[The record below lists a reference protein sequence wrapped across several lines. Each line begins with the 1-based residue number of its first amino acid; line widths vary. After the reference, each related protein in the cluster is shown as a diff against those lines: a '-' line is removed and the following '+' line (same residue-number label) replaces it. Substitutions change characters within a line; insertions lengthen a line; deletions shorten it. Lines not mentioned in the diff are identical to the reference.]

1 MTNPL
6 ERIQHIQTAITK
18 INKYTKR
25 GRRRFDREEET
36 QNSIVYYL
44 QIMGEAASAL
54 PLEFRN
60 LHPGI
65 PWRSMINMRNKL
77 IHHYDGIDLDIVW
90 ETATVGIPDL
100 AVKILSILEDN
111 S

>member
-1 MTNPL
+1 MTDSL

-18 INKYTKR
+18 IGKYTKR
-25 GRRRFDREEET
+25 GRRRFDKEEET

-60 LHPGI
+60 LHPEI

-100 AVKILSILEDN
+100 AFKIQAILEN
-111 S
+111 KP

>member
-1 MTNPL
+1 MTDPL

-36 QNSIVYYL
+36 QNSIIYYL
-44 QIMGEAASAL
+44 QIIGEASSAL

-60 LHPGI
+60 LHPEI

-90 ETATVGIPDL
+90 ETATVGISDL
-100 AVKILSILEDN
+100 AAKIRAILEDN